1 MRGIYEGE
9 DHEDEEL
16 RGEVRQS
23 LALIGVATLLL
34 VASVVMGL
42 AL

>member
-9 DHEDEEL
+9 HPEDEEL

-23 LALIGVATLLL
+23 LALVGVVTLLVL
-34 VASVVMGL
+34 AGVVMGF

>member
-1 MRGIYEGE
+1 MDVTEE
-9 DHEDEEL
+9 HPQEDEEL
-16 RGEVRQS
+16 RGEIRQT
-23 LALIGVATLLL
+23 LALAGAITLLL

>member
-1 MRGIYEGE
+1 MGTPNSLES
-9 DHEDEEL
+9 HEDEDL

-23 LALIGVATLLL
+23 LALVGAATLLV